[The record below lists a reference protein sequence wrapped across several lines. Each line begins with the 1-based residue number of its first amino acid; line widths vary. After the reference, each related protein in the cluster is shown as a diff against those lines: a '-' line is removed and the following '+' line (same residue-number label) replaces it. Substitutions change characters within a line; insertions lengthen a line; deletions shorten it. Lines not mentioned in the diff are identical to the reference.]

1 MAGTYIKK
9 VRIEYYQ
16 VVESNESGQDRLFDL
31 RKIINKLDDLPLERR
46 KKEYYQDGARLDKIK
61 YNKIDNYWYLNFVRL
76 RQTGIP
82 SKASETSETEPI
94 KLLDDE
100 YIGEEVPCIYDVDNH
115 ILVLQRN
122 RDSLSSSGLEL
133 YLNYFNCYNSFQKSL
148 YEIISIKI
156 LGENLTIDVVVKYFW
171 IFILLYFAL
180 STYRLIKIVVEL
192 IFHQPGIKE
201 DKEDKNEDYSELEDR
216 HSK

>member
-1 MAGTYIKK
+1 MVLLIACI
-9 VRIEYYQ
+9 
-16 VVESNESGQDRLFDL
+16 
-31 RKIINKLDDLPLERR
+31 
-46 KKEYYQDGARLDKIK
+46 
-61 YNKIDNYWYLNFVRL
+61 
-76 RQTGIP
+76 GI
-82 SKASETSETEPI
+82 
-94 KLLDDE
+94 
-100 YIGEEVPCIYDVDNH
+100 
-115 ILVLQRN
+115 
-122 RDSLSSSGLEL
+122 
-133 YLNYFNCYNSFQKSL
+133 FFQKSL

-201 DKEDKNEDYSELEDR
+201 DKNEDYSELEDR

>member
-1 MAGTYIKK
+1 M
-9 VRIEYYQ
+9 
-16 VVESNESGQDRLFDL
+16 
-31 RKIINKLDDLPLERR
+31 
-46 KKEYYQDGARLDKIK
+46 KKEDR
-61 YNKIDNYWYLNFVRL
+61 NNR
-76 RQTGIP
+76 
-82 SKASETSETEPI
+82 I
-94 KLLDDE
+94 KLIMEKYCPLFFSSIFTVFCIIQSSTFTLRDDIMAAVNAVLVAASIL
-100 YIGEEVPCIYDVDNH
+100 IGFVGVLVGLIFTQSENEILREVFGDKNLLNLLKKYFMSVYKSGFLLLIACIG
-115 ILVLQRN
+115 I
-122 RDSLSSSGLEL
+122 
-133 YLNYFNCYNSFQKSL
+133 FFQKSL